1 MGRKNPS
8 LVHRG
13 VHRILQVCDSTLVGG
28 STSAVRH
35 SEKGDVMKEDEGGNA
50 RAKGRVR
57 PSMSNRLQDS
67 EGTIKVPSSRERT
80 SSPLVWMQSGKVVSV
95 SGSACGFVP
104 SPKSGILQSLGP
116 NDVGLSK
123 AKDQSHLGLSNMGSP
138 IMSFGPSPSP
148 SVGFVAQAKSPLV
161 RPAKKPP
168 LWVDDEAYKSPSP
181 FRDKGIYPFRNSKFC
196 SLETGVQEE
205 IACRDDISGVN
216 FPHLVEADRY
226 DNNPSAR
233 SPSPLFRVFDRP
245 LISGGSSSLGGSFGS
260 NVGNM
265 EPLRIVEADG
275 SEWGMESCVSEVW
288 SLRLLWAKWRRDPRR
303 TIIGQRRDTP

>member
-1 MGRKNPS
+1 MVSQKHCSEPKN
-8 LVHRG
+8 G
-13 VHRILQVCDSTLVGG
+13 FGG
-28 STSAVRH
+28 ENGGWCIGDALRH
-35 SEKGDVMKEDEGGNA
+35 LEKGDVMKEDEGGNA

-67 EGTIKVPSSRERT
+67 EGTIEVPSSRERT
-80 SSPLVWMQSGKVVSV
+80 SSPLVRMQSGEVVSV
-95 SGSACGFVP
+95 SGSARGFVP

-123 AKDQSHLGLSNMGSP
+123 AKDQSHLGLSNMGGP
-138 IMSFGPSPSP
+138 VMSFGPSPSP

-196 SLETGVQEE
+196 SLEMGVQEE
-205 IACRDDISGVN
+205 IACRDDIPGVN
-216 FPHLVEADRY
+216 FPHLVEANRY

-233 SPSPLFRVFDRP
+233 SPSPLFPVFDRP
-245 LISGGSSSLGGSFGS
+245 LIFGGSSSLGISGGSSSLGGSFGS

-265 EPLRIVEADG
+265 EPLRMVEADG
-275 SEWGMESCVSEVW
+275 SEWGMESCVSEV
-288 SLRLLWAKWRRDPRR
+288 
-303 TIIGQRRDTP
+303 